1 MSEKLIVGSPI
12 PNFTLKDSDKNDVS
26 PSNFKGK
33 KLVVAFLPGAF
44 TGVCDKEVCTLQDN
58 IDNLS
63 KLNANI
69 IAITVDSIFV
79 NKEFSKKYNLGFPVL
94 SDYDRKVIE
103 LYGLGIENFAGLPGY
118 TASNRAIYVSD
129 ENGVIQYAWVAPNP
143 GVEPNYNEIQNK
155 LSSI

>member
-1 MSEKLIVGSPI
+1 MSEKLTVGSTI

-44 TGVCDKEVCTLQDN
+44 TGVCDKEVCALQDN

-69 IAITVDSIFV
+69 IAITVDSFFV
-79 NKEFSKKYNLGFPVL
+79 NNKWCN
-94 SDYDRKVIE
+94 VIVAE
-103 LYGLGIENFAGLPGY
+103 TLLFDSFIKFAPY
-118 TASNRAIYVSD
+118 SEETCSRTIFRFF
-129 ENGVIQYAWVAPNP
+129 ITW
-143 GVEPNYNEIQNK
+143 
-155 LSSI
+155 